1 MLKKLFAL
9 LLVVSANFL
18 VAQDS
23 NTVPGEYIVQLKD
36 AKQLD
41 AFLFDLNMEH
51 PFERFTLQ
59 RSLSRRFPIYL
70 IHSDSPDALQILKSN
85 RFTALAQHN
94 HRVQL
99 RNTVPDDASYT
110 QQWSL
115 NNTGQNGGV
124 AGADIDAE
132 LAWDI
137 TTGGLTAAGDTIVVA
152 VIDGGFQM
160 NHPDLAVNYYVNRS
174 EIAGNGQDDD
184 GNGYV
189 DDVSGWDAY
198 ADDGTI
204 PSDQHGTHVS
214 GIIGAKGNNG
224 IGVSGVN
231 WDAKILPIAGSS
243 GNEDVVVASY
253 AYAAEMRILY
263 NETNGEKGAFVVATN
278 SSFGVDN
285 GDPANYPIWCAFYD
299 TLGAY
304 GILSAGATANANY
317 NIDQTGD
324 IPTAC
329 SSLFMIAVTNS
340 TSSDVKNS
348 SAGYGL
354 ETIDIASPGTA
365 VYNAVTNSNY
375 SNLTGTSMS
384 TPHVAGTIALMY
396 AAACDVL
403 IDDYKANPAD
413 LALTMREY
421 LLNGADAIASFA
433 TQVNGSRRLN
443 AHGALLQVQ
452 NYICNSE
459 APPNAN
465 FNAQGRT
472 GCPGLNVAFN
482 NISSSNATSFL
493 WEFPGGSPASSTD
506 EEPVVVYNDFG
517 DYNVRLIAT
526 NSFGSDTVLLSNYVS
541 VTNTGI
547 LNVFNED
554 FEDGLTNWTV
564 ENPDN
569 ASTWQ
574 MYTTAG
580 TSPGNQ
586 SVGVN
591 IFNNQALV
599 GQKDYLIS
607 PPIDL
612 SQTSNNYLTFEHAHR
627 RRASGTNS
635 VKDTLAVYGSTND
648 GATWN
653 LLLKRPDPVDAAL
666 NVLATASIL
675 NANFIPA
682 NSDDWCMT
690 GTPGIS
696 CLEVDLSAFDGNP
709 NFLVRFECINAGG
722 SNLYLDNVE
731 VFGNCTS
738 PVTNPAI
745 AAFSVASTTVC
756 VGERV
761 LFTNQS
767 NNAINFAWTFEG
779 GEPATSNAVSPF
791 IVYNTPGVYPVSL
804 IASNAQFSDTTT
816 QVSYITVIEAPP
828 IPSISASGAELSTN
842 ATGTLQWYLNDS
854 PIANA
859 NASVYTATISGAYSV
874 GITGANGCESVSE
887 VVDVVLTGVENLS
900 TANLFAVYPNP
911 VGAVLLI
918 KSEASEVVQV
928 CLRDASG
935 RIVRALTFSTGV
947 HSIDMSAF
955 APGMYF
961 INCYSSK
968 GSSTFKIIHE

>member
-1 MLKKLFAL
+1 MFRNIFTFL
-9 LLVVSANFL
+9 LIASASVVT
-18 VAQDS
+18 AQDS
-23 NTVPGEYIVQLKD
+23 NIVPGEYIVQLSDSKH
-36 AKQLD
+36 LD
-41 AFLFDLNMEH
+41 AFLFQLNMEH
-51 PFERFTLQ
+51 PYEGFKLE

-70 IHSDSPDALQILKSN
+70 IRSESPEALEILKAN
-85 RFTALAQHN
+85 RLTALAQHN

-160 NHPDLAVNYYVNRS
+160 NHPDLAMNYYVNRS
-174 EIAGNGQDDD
+174 EIPGNGQDDD

-263 NETNGEKGAFVVATN
+263 DETNGEKGAFVVATN

-354 ETIDIASPGTA
+354 ESIDIASPGTG
-365 VYNAVTNSNY
+365 VYNTVTNSNY

-403 IDDYKANPAD
+403 IDDYKTNPSD
-413 LALTMREY
+413 LALTMRDY
-421 LLNGADAIASFA
+421 LLNGADEVASFA
-433 TQVNGSRRLN
+433 SQVNGSRRLN

-482 NISSSNATSFL
+482 NISSSNATTFL

-506 EEPVVVYNDFG
+506 AEPNVTYNDFG

-526 NSFGSDTVLLSNYVS
+526 NAFGSDTVLLTNYVS
-541 VTNTGI
+541 VTNTGL

-554 FEDGLTNWTV
+554 FENGLANWTV

-580 TSPGNQ
+580 AGPGNQ

-591 IFNNQALV
+591 IYTNQALV

-607 PPIDL
+607 PTIDL

-635 VKDTLAVYGSTND
+635 VKDTLAVYGSTNN

-666 NVLATASIL
+666 NVLATAGIL
-675 NANFIPA
+675 NADFVPETA
-682 NSDDWCMT
+682 DDWCIA
-690 GTPGIS
+690 GTVGIS
-696 CLEVDLSAFDGNP
+696 CLEVDLSAFDGDD

-731 VFGNCTS
+731 IFGNCTS
-738 PVTNPAI
+738 PVTNPAS
-745 AAFSVASTTVC
+745 ASFSVASTTVC
-756 VGERV
+756 AGERV
-761 LFTNQS
+761 LFTNLSS
-767 NNAINFAWTFEG
+767 NASNFAWTFEG
-779 GEPATSNAVSPF
+779 GDPVASNDVSPF

-816 QVSYITVIEAPP
+816 QVSYITVVEAPP
-828 IPSISASGAELSTN
+828 IPSVSANGAELSTSASGN
-842 ATGTLQWYLNDS
+842 LQWYLNGS
-854 PIANA
+854 PISGA
-859 NASVYTATISGAYSV
+859 NASVYTASVSGAYTV
-874 GITGANGCESVSE
+874 GVTGANGCESVSDA
-887 VVDVVLTGVENLS
+887 VDIVLTGVDLVRNA
-900 TANLFAVYPNP
+900 TLFSVYPNP
-911 VGAVLLI
+911 AGALLSI
-918 KSEASEVVQV
+918 KSDAGETVGVS
-928 CLRDASG
+928 LRDASG
-935 RIVRALTFSTGV
+935 RVVRAREFSGSILT
-947 HSIDMSAF
+947 IDMSNI

-961 INCYSSK
+961 ITCASSK
-968 GSSTFKIIHE
+968 GASTFKIIHE